1 METVPHAWVTLA
13 PHKRTQRKDSS
24 QIDAVLTIEG
34 SPSEFTG
41 ECEIQRTPNG
51 YFCRKHRRP
60 VERDA
65 TRCDSFVRRR
75 SFENYED
82 IAQRFVEEYVRNV
95 LGIEKGKNYRRLVGW
110 IADAPSPDLE
120 DSTQQE

>member
-1 METVPHAWVTLA
+1 METAPYIWVTLA
-13 PHKRTQRKDSS
+13 PHKRAQRKNFS
-24 QIDAVLTIEG
+24 QIDAVLTIES
-34 SPSEFTG
+34 SPSDFVG
-41 ECEIQRTPNG
+41 DCEIQRTSNG

-82 IAQRFVEEYVRNV
+82 VARQIVEEYVRNV
-95 LGIEKGKNYRRLVGW
+95 LGIEKGRNYRRLVGW
-110 IADAPSPDLE
+110 IADAPSPDSE
-120 DSTQQE
+120 DRTEQG

>member
-1 METVPHAWVTLA
+1 METVPHTWVTLA
-13 PHKRTQRKDSS
+13 PHKRTQRKSVS
-24 QIDAVLTIEG
+24 QIDAILAIEG

-41 ECEIQRTPNG
+41 ECEIQRTSNG
-51 YFCRKHRRP
+51 SFCRKHRRP

-82 IAQRFVEEYVRNV
+82 ITQRFVEEYVRNV

-110 IADAPSPDLE
+110 IADAPSPDLK